1 MPILPKMKARP
12 RPAAFL
18 LALLT
23 CLVFSDL
30 ADGSLLPPGPGAFP
44 PDIFSLSG
52 LTLLAS
58 SNSGS
63 VVAVGGKYTFTLTAA
78 VYSDPGNI
86 FGAGDLD
93 FVYQVSNSASSVD
106 SIGRVTAIDF
116 TGFSTDVG
124 YTPSGSTLP
133 GGLFVDGTV
142 APELV
147 DRVSADV
154 VGFSFNAPLTLLV
167 GPGQTSTVLVIET
180 DATNFTAGNVNLIDG
195 SVSQVNA
202 FQPTVVPEPTSFAL
216 LGLGIG
222 FTILAGFRQ
231 AFKSR

>member
-12 RPAAFL
+12 RAAAFL

-23 CLVFSDL
+23 CLVFSGR
-30 ADGSLLPPGPGAFP
+30 AEGSLVPPGPGAFP
-44 PDIFSLSG
+44 PDIFSFSG

-58 SNSGS
+58 FNSGN

-78 VYSDPGNI
+78 VYSDPGNV

-93 FVYQVSNSASSVD
+93 FVYQVSNSASSAD

-154 VGFSFNAPLTLLV
+154 VGFSFNAPLTLLI
-167 GPGQTSTVLVIET
+167 GPGQTSAALVIET
-180 DATNFTAGNVNLIDG
+180 NATNFSAGSVNLIDG

-202 FQPTVVPEPTSFAL
+202 FQPTAVPEPTSFAL

-222 FTILAGFRQ
+222 LTILAGFRQ
-231 AFKSR
+231 AFKNG

>member
-1 MPILPKMKARP
+1 MKFRQ
-12 RPAAFL
+12 

-23 CLVFSDL
+23 CLVFSGV
-30 ADGSLLPPGPGAFP
+30 AEGSVITPGPGASP
-44 PDIFSLSG
+44 PDIFSFSG

-63 VVAVGGKYTFTLTAA
+63 VVAVGGKYTFTLEAA
-78 VYSDPGNI
+78 VYSDPGNT

-116 TGFSTDVG
+116 TGFLTDVG
-124 YTPSGSTLP
+124 YTATGSSLP

-154 VGFSFNAPLTLLV
+154 VGFSFNAPLTVLI
-167 GPGQTSTVLVIET
+167 GPGQTSTVLIIET
-180 DATNFTAGNVNLIDG
+180 NATNFTAGNVNLIDG
-195 SVSQVNA
+195 SVSQVSA
-202 FQPTVVPEPTSFAL
+202 FQPTTVPEPTSFTL

-222 FTILAGFRQ
+222 LTILAGFRQ
-231 AFKSR
+231 AIKNC

>member
-1 MPILPKMKARP
+1 MSILPKMKARP
-12 RPAAFL
+12 RAAAFL

-23 CLVFSDL
+23 CLVFSGV
-30 ADGSLLPPGPGAFP
+30 AEASLLPPGPGAFP
-44 PDIFSLSG
+44 PDIFTFSG

-78 VYSDPGNI
+78 VYSDPGNV

-106 SIGRVTAIDF
+106 SIGRVTTIDF

-124 YTPSGSTLP
+124 FTPAGSTLP

-154 VGFSFNAPLTLLV
+154 VGFSFNAPLTLLI
-167 GPGQTSTVLVIET
+167 GPGQTSTALVIET
-180 DATNFTAGNVNLIDG
+180 NATNFTAGHVNLIDG

-202 FQPTVVPEPTSFAL
+202 FQPTVPEPTSFTL

-222 FTILAGFRQ
+222 LTILVGFRR
-231 AFKSR
+231 ASKNR